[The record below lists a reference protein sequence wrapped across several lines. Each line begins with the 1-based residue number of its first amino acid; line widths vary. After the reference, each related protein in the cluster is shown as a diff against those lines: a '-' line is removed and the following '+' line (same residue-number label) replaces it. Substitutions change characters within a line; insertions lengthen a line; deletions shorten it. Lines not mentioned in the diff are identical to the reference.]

1 MLIISIYSHGNNIQ
15 ILPIKMVK
23 NNESKLTQ
31 YSSTQNNNI
40 SNNTFYTKY
49 TDDINNNNENIN
61 INCQKDNGKIEEEK
75 YNGKKYLSYSVNKKE
90 NINEEKNNLNN
101 RTAFKGNSIYDE
113 ISSLLLNEPLN
124 IQVFKNSK

>member
-1 MLIISIYSHGNNIQ
+1 
-15 ILPIKMVK
+15 MVK

-61 INCQKDNGKIEEEK
+61 INCQNDNGKIKEEK

-90 NINEEKNNLNN
+90 NLNEEKNNPNN